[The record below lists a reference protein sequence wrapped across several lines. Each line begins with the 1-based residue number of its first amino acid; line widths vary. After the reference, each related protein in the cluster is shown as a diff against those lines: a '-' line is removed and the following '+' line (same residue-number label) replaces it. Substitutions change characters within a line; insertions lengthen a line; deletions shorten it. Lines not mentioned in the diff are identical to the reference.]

1 MPHEGGDPSVS
12 AVWQIYHV
20 PIVLGIFSLLF
31 IVLSITIFIKTYQ
44 DVSPIEFR
52 DGDETA
58 TGAAELSSET
68 SILVDIQGAIVA
80 PGVYRLSQ
88 GARVNDL
95 LTLAGGF
102 LADADT
108 PRINK
113 TLNRAAILSDG
124 AKIYI
129 PFLDEA
135 TPADLQ
141 KSLMISINTASAAE
155 LESLPGVGSV
165 IAEKIIAARP
175 YSSLEEL
182 VQKTVMSA
190 SLFDK
195 CKERLV
201 L

>member
-1 MPHEGGDPSVS
+1 MPHEGGDPSLSV
-12 AVWQIYHV
+12 VWQVYHV

-52 DGDETA
+52 DGNKTA
-58 TGAAELSSET
+58 TRAAELSSDN
-68 SILVDIQGAIVA
+68 SILVDIEGAIVS
-80 PGVYRLSQ
+80 PGVYRVSQ

-113 TLNRAAILSDG
+113 TLNRAAVLSDG

-129 PFLDEA
+129 PFLDET
-135 TPADLQ
+135 TPLQ
-141 KSLMISINTASAAE
+141 MQKILTVSVNTASAAE

-182 VQKTVMSA
+182 VQKAVMSA

-195 CKERLV
+195 CKDQLV

>member
-1 MPHEGGDPSVS
+1 MPHEGGDPSLSV
-12 AVWQIYHV
+12 VWQVYHV

-52 DGDETA
+52 DGNKTA
-58 TGAAELSSET
+58 TGAAELSSDN
-68 SILVDIQGAIVA
+68 SILVDIEGAIVS
-80 PGVYRLSQ
+80 PGVYRVSQ

-113 TLNRAAILSDG
+113 TLNRAAVLSDG

-129 PFLDEA
+129 PFLDET
-135 TPADLQ
+135 TPLEMQ
-141 KSLMISINTASAAE
+141 KILTVSVNTASAAE

-182 VQKTVMSA
+182 VQKAVMSA

-195 CKERLV
+195 CKDQLV

>member
-52 DGDETA
+52 DGNETA

>member
-1 MPHEGGDPSVS
+1 MS

-95 LTLAGGF
+95 LILAGGF

>member
-1 MPHEGGDPSVS
+1 MS

-52 DGDETA
+52 DGDEMA

-95 LTLAGGF
+95 LILAGGF

-135 TPADLQ
+135 TPADSQ
-141 KSLMISINTASAAE
+141 KVLMISINTASAAE

>member
-1 MPHEGGDPSVS
+1 MS

-52 DGDETA
+52 DGNETA

>member
-1 MPHEGGDPSVS
+1 MS

-20 PIVLGIFSLLF
+20 PIVLGILSLLF
-31 IVLSITIFIKTYQ
+31 VVLSITIFIKTYQ

-52 DGDETA
+52 DGDEVA

-68 SILVDIQGAIVA
+68 SILVDIEGAIVA

-102 LADADT
+102 LASADT

-135 TPADLQ
+135 TPADSQ
-141 KSLMISINTASAAE
+141 KSLMISVNTASAAE

-165 IAEKIIAARP
+165 IAEKIISARP
-175 YSSLEEL
+175 YSSLDEL
-182 VQKTVMSA
+182 VQKAVMSA

-195 CKERLV
+195 CKELLV

>member
-1 MPHEGGDPSVS
+1 MS

>member
-20 PIVLGIFSLLF
+20 PIVLGILSLLF
-31 IVLSITIFIKTYQ
+31 VVLSITIFIKTYQ

-52 DGDETA
+52 DGDEVA

-68 SILVDIQGAIVA
+68 SILVDIEGAIVA

-102 LADADT
+102 LASADT

-135 TPADLQ
+135 TPADSQ
-141 KSLMISINTASAAE
+141 KSLMISVNTASAAE

-165 IAEKIIAARP
+165 IAEKIISARP
-175 YSSLEEL
+175 YSSLDEL
-182 VQKTVMSA
+182 VQKAVMSA

-195 CKERLV
+195 CKELLV